1 MLVFDGLDDT
11 LVSVMRLEEQGAAVQ
26 RIRVYALCPDT
37 VTGVGAAFGYP
48 VRTLGYRFPFDV
60 SAQS

>member
-1 MLVFDGLDDT
+1 MNDIELDDA
-11 LVSVMRLEEQGAAVQ
+11 LVSVMRIEEQDATVQ
-26 RIRVYALCPDT
+26 RVRVYAFCPDT
-37 VTGVGAAFGYP
+37 VAEVGAALGYP